1 MLLPETYEQSNRLD
15 SVPLQPTLSRN
26 ISPVPDP
33 KWALENAKASV
44 LWDVVLML
52 TKYRIARK
60 FGGLNVWRI
69 GEFLPQM
76 SKF

>member
-44 LWDVVLML
+44 LWDVAL
-52 TKYRIARK
+52 
-60 FGGLNVWRI
+60 I
-69 GEFLPQM
+69 GDL
-76 SKF
+76 